1 MRIIGGSAKGRRLKA
16 PKGKHLRP
24 TAARVKEALFDILPH
39 DLTGLQVLD
48 LFAGTGN
55 MGIEALSRGA
65 ASATLVE
72 LSNDATRVIR
82 DNASRVGVARRCRV
96 LGMPVDRALRRL
108 ERDNQSFDLIFID
121 PPYGRKLAERT
132 LRILGASSLLRDGG
146 AIIAE
151 HSARD
156 AIDDRYGA
164 LILRDRRRYG
174 DTLLSFFAW
183 QRGPQPPDEGNAT
196 HGT

>member
-1 MRIIGGSAKGRRLKA
+1 MRVIGGSAKGRRLKA
-16 PKGKHLRP
+16 PKGNHLRP

-39 DLTGLQVLD
+39 DLTGFQVLD

-65 ASATLVE
+65 TSATLVE
-72 LSNDATRVIR
+72 LSKDAARVIR

-108 ERDNQSFDLIFID
+108 ARDNESFDLIFID

-132 LRILGASSLLRDGG
+132 LRLLGAGSLLRNGG

-151 HSARD
+151 HSAHD
-156 AIDDRYGA
+156 PIDDRYGA
-164 LILRDRRRYG
+164 LVLRDRRRYG
-174 DTLLSFFAW
+174 DTQLSFFES
-183 QRGPQPPDEGNAT
+183 QREPQPPDEGNVT